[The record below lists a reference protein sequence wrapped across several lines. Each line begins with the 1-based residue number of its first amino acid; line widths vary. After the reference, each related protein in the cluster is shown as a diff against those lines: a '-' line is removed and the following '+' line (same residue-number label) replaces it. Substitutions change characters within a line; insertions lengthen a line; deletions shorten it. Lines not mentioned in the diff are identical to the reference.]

1 MAQSGDMEMF
11 AAIAVIVVVLYAY
24 AYWRMFRDERPRFAP
39 ASHFRSGSIAEG
51 WERVTAGWSRQRPM

>member
-1 MAQSGDMEMF
+1 MF

-24 AYWRMFRDERPRFAP
+24 AYWRMFRDERPRYAP
-39 ASHFRSGSIAEG
+39 ASHFQAGSIAER